1 MINIQIQNG
10 IVATNT
16 YIQIGAEKY
25 DVPKHVQTAYPK
37 INYVNNED
45 IYINGYK
52 FNKKNKK
59 FERTVFSYLKC
70 LFA

>member
-1 MINIQIQNG
+1 MIITQIQNG

-25 DVPKHVQTAYPK
+25 DIPKHVQTAYPK
-37 INYVNNED
+37 INYMDNGD

-52 FNKKNKK
+52 FNKRNKK
-59 FERTVFSYLKC
+59 FERSIFSYLKC

>member
-1 MINIQIQNG
+1 MIVTQIQND

-16 YIQIGAEKY
+16 YIQIRAEKY
-25 DVPKHVQTAYPK
+25 DIPKHVQTAYPK
-37 INYVNNED
+37 INYIDKGD

-52 FNKKNKK
+52 FNKRNKK
-59 FERTVFSYLKC
+59 FERSIFSYLKC

>member
-1 MINIQIQNG
+1 MVITQIQNG

-25 DVPKHVQTAYPK
+25 DIPKHVQTAYPK
-37 INYVNNED
+37 INYMENED

-52 FNKKNKK
+52 FKKKK
-59 FERTVFSYLKC
+59 K
-70 LFA
+70 

>member
-1 MINIQIQNG
+1 MISIRNNG

-25 DVPKHVQTAYPK
+25 DIPTYVQTALPRV
-37 INYVNNED
+37 NYMDNED

-52 FNKKNKK
+52 FNKKKKK